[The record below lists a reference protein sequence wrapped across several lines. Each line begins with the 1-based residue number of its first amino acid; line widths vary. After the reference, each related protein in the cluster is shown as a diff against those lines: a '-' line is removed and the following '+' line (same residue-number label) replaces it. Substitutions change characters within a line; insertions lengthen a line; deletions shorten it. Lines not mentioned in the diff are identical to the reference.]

1 MKRYIKTIDG
11 NSTIRPLNRIV
22 VNKNGMNIYNPPEEL
37 LLEDGWTEYIEPI
50 PEPTEEELRE
60 QALKDM
66 RNNIKWYDASHFVN
80 EFYYQDVPMWL
91 DKATRVGL
99 KLRFES
105 ELEIGETIT
114 SLWYDEVKYE
124 LPIES
129 AIQMLHDIEIYASKC
144 YDRTQEH
151 YANVSKLT
159 TKEEIESYNYIY
171 GYPEKLRF

>member
-1 MKRYIKTIDG
+1 
-11 NSTIRPLNRIV
+11 
-22 VNKNGMNIYNPPEEL
+22 
-37 LLEDGWTEYIEPI
+37 
-50 PEPTEEELRE
+50 
-60 QALKDM
+60 
-66 RNNIKWYDASHFVN
+66 
-80 EFYYQDVPMWL
+80 MWL

>member
-66 RNNIKWYDASHFVN
+66 RNNIK
-80 EFYYQDVPMWL
+80 
-91 DKATRVGL
+91 
-99 KLRFES
+99 
-105 ELEIGETIT
+105 
-114 SLWYDEVKYE
+114 
-124 LPIES
+124 
-129 AIQMLHDIEIYASKC
+129 
-144 YDRTQEH
+144 
-151 YANVSKLT
+151 
-159 TKEEIESYNYIY
+159 
-171 GYPEKLRF
+171 